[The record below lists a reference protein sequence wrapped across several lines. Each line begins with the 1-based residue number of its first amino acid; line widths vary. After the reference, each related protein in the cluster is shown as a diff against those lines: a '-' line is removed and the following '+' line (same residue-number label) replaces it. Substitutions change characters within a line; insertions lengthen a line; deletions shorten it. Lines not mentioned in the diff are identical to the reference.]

1 VSVQDPLRDLVLP
14 AGDVDPPLDL
24 WARIEHRADEL
35 GRPGRRPRVARPLR
49 WALAA
54 GGCLLVIAALAI
66 AAHSRDTTPPHP
78 ASPTRV
84 IHDDNVSLRLPR
96 GWQGQALQGRLQ
108 IRDYNHGRWAAPPP
122 GHVWA
127 AIDEESRGF
136 ALGGGLPFPPL
147 SGPLTIRPG
156 EYSTP
161 ELGGGDLGAA
171 RTFRLNGRYFEL
183 MVIFGDKH
191 PAPHVVNRLN
201 HVLRTLAVGP
211 ALQSSAPL
219 PPPAFSPAAGWQTGH
234 SRGAPTQPQ
243 GDQLCAWA
251 STIRYRD
258 PNACPIAAYTIN
270 ALRPGQMVISVAIH
284 RDWGTLGGPRLPAH
298 PVVPAKLG
306 PTQEGGRRSAT
317 IYGTRSTYTVEINVW
332 VGYGQPFTAAM
343 HRRAQQEIDRLA
355 LPAWPP
361 FPR

>member
-1 VSVQDPLRDLVLP
+1 MSVQDPLRDLVLP

-24 WARIEHRADEL
+24 WARIERRAEEL
-35 GRPGRRPRVARPLR
+35 GAGETRRRSGLGRPLR

-54 GGCLLVIAALAI
+54 GGCLAVVAALAI
-66 AAHSRDTTPPHP
+66 AAHSRGTTEHHP
-78 ASPTRV
+78 AAPTHR

-96 GWQGQALQGRLQ
+96 RWEGQALQGRLQ
-108 IRDYNHGRWAAPPP
+108 IRDYSHGRWGAAPPP

-127 AIDEESRGF
+127 VIDEESRRF
-136 ALGGGLPFPPL
+136 ALAGGLPHPPL

-161 ELGGGDLGAA
+161 QLRGGDFGAA

-191 PAPHVVNRLN
+191 PAPAVVDRLN
-201 HVLRTLAVGP
+201 RVLRTLRVGP

-219 PPPAFSPAAGWQTGH
+219 QPPAFSAAPGWQTGH

-258 PNACPIAAYTIN
+258 PNVCPIAAFTIN
-270 ALRPGQMVISVAIH
+270 ALRPGQMVISVDIH
-284 RDWGTLGGPRLPAH
+284 RDWGTLNAPPLSAH

-317 IYGTRSTYTVEINVW
+317 IFGTRS
-332 VGYGQPFTAAM
+332 PP
-343 HRRAQQEIDRLA
+343 R
-355 LPAWPP
+355 LPANPSRPASHKPSAATWLISCDKASG
-361 FPR
+361 